1 MNYWELR
8 DAARRFV
15 PRMSQWPHRAHD
27 IGLVKERGRKTNYR
41 QFNFATGDLEKHE
54 RLLNTEEIDSFVEV
68 SCRAPECPM
77 PLNLDVWDGFRCT
90 YGCIYC
96 FANYF
101 RASLYSSFFDNYKEM
116 GLRSINPDLAISR
129 LEEIFD
135 AVHRKN
141 PEDVAAGVPRAIA
154 TGVPIRFGIRFEDF
168 LPIEQ
173 RRGVSLR
180 ILQWLAEVGYPVMIN
195 TKSPLVAREAY
206 LRALADNP
214 GRSAVHFTIL
224 TTDEVLH
231 RRLHP
236 TVPKVSKIFEAA
248 KDLVDAGVR
257 VVARIE
263 PFVPFLNDDRRA
275 TEEFIA
281 TLQETGIKHLTFDS
295 YSYSANSVGIRH
307 AFRAAG
313 FDFDRIFLLGADSQ
327 WLSSL
332 LLGKFMDEF
341 RAAGISC
348 STFDFG
354 NVPTNDDDVC
364 CSVGDWFA
372 PYDPKREGAGA
383 EPAWPFSGGNI
394 LTAARY
400 IQTHSEAGPV
410 RWDQFKNQ
418 FGPFLTNA
426 IEREV
431 HRAWNLDLKQSPYT
445 LEWAPGVEVA
455 GQDTEGNLMWHFVE
469 EAPDF
474 REEMLKGLL

>member
-8 DAARRFV
+8 ETARRLV
-15 PRMSQWPHRAHD
+15 PRMSQWPHRAHEV
-27 IGLVKERGRKTNYR
+27 GLVKERGRKTNYR
-41 QFNFATGDLEKHE
+41 QFNFATRQLEKQE
-54 RLLNTEEIDSFVEV
+54 RLLNVNEIDSFVEV
-68 SCRAPECPM
+68 SCRAAECPM
-77 PLNLDVWDGFRCT
+77 PLNLDVWDGLTCT

-116 GLRSINPDLAISR
+116 GLRAINPDLAISR

-135 AVHRKN
+135 AALDKN
-141 PEDVAAGVPRAIA
+141 PAEVAAGVPRAIA

-168 LPIEQ
+168 LPVEQ
-173 RRGVSLR
+173 RRGISLR
-180 ILQWLAEVGYPVMIN
+180 LLQWLAEVHYPVMIN
-195 TKSPLVAREAY
+195 TKSPLVGHEPY

-214 GRSAVHFTIL
+214 GRSAVHFTVL
-224 TTDEVLH
+224 TTDEDLH

-236 TVPKVSKIFEAA
+236 TVPKVYKLLRAA

-257 VVARIE
+257 VVIRIE
-263 PFVPFLNDDRRA
+263 PFVPFLNDDRRS
-275 TEEFIA
+275 TEEFIGR
-281 TLQETGIKHLTFDS
+281 LQDIGVKHMTFDS

-354 NVPTNDDDVC
+354 NVPSNDDDIW
-364 CSVGDWFA
+364 CSVGDWFM
-372 PYDPKREGAGA
+372 PYDAEREAVGA
-383 EPAWPFSGGNI
+383 EPHWPFSGGNI
-394 LTAARY
+394 LTAARF
-400 IQTHSEAGPV
+400 IRTHSDVGPV
-410 RWDQFKNQ
+410 RWDHFKNT
-418 FGPFLTNA
+418 FGPFLTDA

-431 HRAWNLDLKQSPYT
+431 HRAWNLDLTHSPYT
-445 LEWAPGVEVA
+445 LEWVPGVSIV
-455 GQDTEGNLMWHFVE
+455 GQDTQGNLMWRFE
-469 EAPDF
+469 RNKPDF
-474 REEMLKGLL
+474 REEMLQGLL